1 MVNFPVTMLAR
12 LGTMLQ
18 AVADNDLP
26 WIMARSVFLYGIA
39 LAAAAFLLEWLNYK
53 HAVHRWSGEFY
64 IICIALVCV
73 ALGIWVGNRLTAKP
87 RQPFVRNDAA
97 IAALGLSGRECEVLE
112 MLAAGHA
119 NKVIARRLE
128 LSPNT
133 VKTHIARVYEKLA
146 VASRTQAVQK
156 ARTLDIL
163 P

>member
-1 MVNFPVTMLAR
+1 
-12 LGTMLQ
+12 MLQ
-18 AVADNDLP
+18 AGGDNGLP
-26 WIMARSVFLYGIA
+26 CAMARPIILYGIA

-53 HAVHRWSGEFY
+53 HVVHRWSSEFY
-64 IICIALVCV
+64 ILCIAVLCV
-73 ALGIWVGNRLTAKP
+73 ALGIWVGNRLTARP

-97 IAALGLSGRECEVLE
+97 IAALGISARECEVLA

-119 NKVIARRLE
+119 NKVIARHLDI
-128 LSPNT
+128 SPNT
-133 VKTHIARVYEKLA
+133 VKTHIARLYEKLE